1 MDSAFH
7 QLCPRYSGTL
17 TPHCPLRLLGYGKP
31 LPFYALIFN
40 VILFIFRE
48 LMEEQFQQSMH
59 HHHHQTYATGP
70 PMMSHGHHDYRND
83 IDMSNK
89 MIDDMRMNMPM
100 TMVKSEPPIHPH
112 YLCAPQIDH
121 SHRLHYPVSPV

>member
-1 MDSAFH
+1 
-7 QLCPRYSGTL
+7 
-17 TPHCPLRLLGYGKP
+17 
-31 LPFYALIFN
+31 
-40 VILFIFRE
+40 
-48 LMEEQFQQSMH
+48 MEEQFQQSMH
-59 HHHHQTYATGP
+59 HHHHQSYPTGP
-70 PMMSHGHHDYRND
+70 PMMTHGHHDYRND

-121 SHRLHYPVSPV
+121 SHRLHYPVSPVWQCFVKLKFVLFLFKVRAWTF